1 MIINFNLL
9 PLTLILY
16 GVSAEHKQERYGK
29 RKHER
34 FDNTLWKKEYEN
46 ELEEAM
52 IKPNK
57 AMNITR
63 NVQSATSDNEAV
75 IEKLMETITASENYL
90 KKTEGIDFRLNRLD
104 IEVHEKTDTIL
115 KRLTEIT
122 SAIENLSYSETL
134 ETFFGPLKADVEQI
148 KLMLENKKYPL
159 SKDSNGTCVRY
170 KFFYHKFLNFK
181 SHNKNT
187 RLIKIIATN
196 HSYF

>member
-134 ETFFGPLKADVEQI
+134 ETLFGPLKADVEQI

-159 SKDSNGTCVRY
+159 SKDSNGTYVRY
-170 KFFYHKFLNFK
+170 NFFTINF
-181 SHNKNT
+181 
-187 RLIKIIATN
+187 
-196 HSYF
+196 